1 METFELILFLLA
13 AVIASSILDKFLP
26 PLSLPL
32 VQIGLGAVLALAVP
46 TRLEWGIDPELLLIL
61 FIAPLHFNESRHV
74 DSGALWKNRWGI
86 ASLSVGLVFAIV
98 IACGATLHALVPA
111 VPLAAACALGGA
123 MGSTDAVAV
132 TALTHDRRF
141 GRRHEALLKG
151 EALFN
156 DVTGTVVFQCC
167 RTILATGSFSL
178 LHAGEEFALDLFG
191 GFFGGLV
198 MGLLAWGLLQLL
210 RRTGLDNPTLH
221 VMLELLLPFVIY
233 LAAKSLHIGAVI
245 AVVAAGLMMSLLPQ
259 RHTLATARTKLQ
271 AKSVWETLE
280 FVLNGIIFVVLGMQL
295 PRLLEPAAEGSL
307 GDPATLLG
315 IVVAMTLVLE
325 AVRFL
330 WLLAMDMRAA
340 VAQGKGVRGCFA
352 PDALRGT
359 LAMAFAG
366 AKGGITLSL
375 MLTLTTSAAVGPEM
389 RSMLVSIASGMIV
402 LTLVL
407 ADFAVPAL
415 VPSKYSA
422 RRTRTRVD
430 AEIDL
435 MLDVIAS
442 VEADAPFTGAVK
454 GASGSAEDLRDA
466 KASEAANGEGAPGSA
481 ESSRGARVSETA
493 SGGGKVMG
501 EAAPSPVDEPATV
514 IVMHRYAEILEELA
528 PAASPAAAARARA
541 EVARVGA
548 LYDQLDDIARRA
560 AQWDE
565 SEDGSE
571 EEAPDDRPARPRRS
585 RRERLNAE
593 RPGARGPAA
602 PSLSDQFRQMR
613 ETHDAVE
620 DVQSQAL
627 VRELQLIKA
636 MVADGSIDA
645 AHAKDLRN
653 DVYIQQL
660 VLD

>member
-1 METFELILFLLA
+1 METFELILFLLT

-32 VQIGLGAVLALAVP
+32 VQIALGAALALAVP
-46 TRLEWGIDPELLLIL
+46 TPLEWGIDPELLLIL

-98 IACGATLHALVPA
+98 AACGATLHALLPA

-167 RTILATGSFSL
+167 LTLLATGSFSL

-198 MGLLAWGLLQLL
+198 MGLLAWGLLQVL

-221 VMLELLLPFVIY
+221 VMLELLLPFIIY
-233 LAAKSLHIGAVI
+233 LTAKSLHIGAVI
-245 AVVAAGLMMSLLPQ
+245 AVVASGLMLSLLPQ
-259 RHTLATARTKLQ
+259 RHTAATARTKLQ
-271 AKSVWETLE
+271 AQSVWTTLE

-307 GDPATLLG
+307 GDPTTLLG
-315 IVVAMTLVLE
+315 VVVVLTLVLE
-325 AVRFL
+325 AVRFA
-330 WLLAMDMRAA
+330 WLLAMDIRAA
-340 VAQGKGVRGCFA
+340 VAQGKGARSCFA
-352 PDALRGT
+352 PEALRGT
-359 LAMAFAG
+359 LAMALAG

-375 MLTLTTSAAVGPEM
+375 MLTLTAGAALSAAG
-389 RSMLVSIASGMIV
+389 RATLVSIASGMIV

-415 VPSKYSA
+415 APSKYSA
-422 RRTRTRVD
+422 RRTRARVD

-442 VEADAPFTGAVK
+442 VEADAFFTGAVK
-454 GASGSAEDLRDA
+454 DASGSAEDSREAEAGD
-466 KASEAANGEGAPGSA
+466 AANGGNSASGEGAP
-481 ESSRGARVSETA
+481 
-493 SGGGKVMG
+493 
-501 EAAPSPVDEPATV
+501 PLIDEPATV

-528 PAASPAAAARARA
+528 PAASPVAAARARA
-541 EVARVGA
+541 EVARVGS

-565 SEDGSE
+565 SEDGVE
-571 EEAPDDRPARPRRS
+571 EEAPDDRTVRPRRS
-585 RRERLNAE
+585 RRERLNAD

-620 DVQSQAL
+620 EVQAQAL

>member
-13 AVIASSILDKFLP
+13 AVIASSVLDKFLP

-32 VQIGLGAVLALAVP
+32 VQIALGAVLALAVP
-46 TRLEWGIDPELLLIL
+46 TQLEWGIDPELLLIL

-98 IACGATLHALVPA
+98 AACGATLHALLPA

-167 RTILATGSFSL
+167 LTLLATGSFSL

-198 MGLLAWGLLQLL
+198 MGLLAWGLLQVL

-245 AVVAAGLMMSLLPQ
+245 AVVASGLMLSLLPQ
-259 RHTLATARTKLQ
+259 RHTAATARTKLQ
-271 AKSVWETLE
+271 AQSVWTTLE

-295 PRLLEPAAEGSL
+295 PRLMEPAAEGSL

-315 IVVAMTLVLE
+315 VVVVLTLVLE
-325 AVRFL
+325 AVRFA
-330 WLLAMDMRAA
+330 WLLAMDIRAA
-340 VAQGKGVRGCFA
+340 VAQGKGARSCFA
-352 PDALRGT
+352 PEALRGT
-359 LAMAFAG
+359 LAMALAG

-375 MLTLTTSAAVGPEM
+375 MLTLTAGAALSAAG
-389 RSMLVSIASGMIV
+389 RATLVSIASGMIV

-415 VPSKYSA
+415 APSKYSA
-422 RRTRTRVD
+422 RRTRARVD

-442 VEADAPFTGAVK
+442 VEAEASFTGAVK
-454 GASGSAEDLRDA
+454 DASGSAEDSREVEAGD
-466 KASEAANGEGAPGSA
+466 AANGGNSASGEGAP
-481 ESSRGARVSETA
+481 
-493 SGGGKVMG
+493 
-501 EAAPSPVDEPATV
+501 PLIDEPATV

-528 PAASPAAAARARA
+528 PAASPVAAARARA
-541 EVARVGA
+541 EVARVGS

-565 SEDGSE
+565 SEDGVE
-571 EEAPDDRPARPRRS
+571 EEAPDDRTVRPRRS
-585 RRERLNAE
+585 RRERLNAD

-620 DVQSQAL
+620 EVQAQAL

>member
-1 METFELILFLLA
+1 METFELILFLLT

-32 VQIGLGAVLALAVP
+32 VQIALGAALALAVP
-46 TRLEWGIDPELLLIL
+46 TPLEWGIDPELLLIL

-98 IACGATLHALVPA
+98 AACGATLHALLPA

-167 RTILATGSFSL
+167 LTLLATGSFSL

-198 MGLLAWGLLQLL
+198 MGLLAWGLLQVL

-221 VMLELLLPFVIY
+221 VMLELLLPFIIY
-233 LAAKSLHIGAVI
+233 LTAKSLHIGAVI
-245 AVVAAGLMMSLLPQ
+245 AVVASGLMLSLLPQ
-259 RHTLATARTKLQ
+259 RHTAATARTKLQ
-271 AKSVWETLE
+271 AQSVWTTLE

-295 PRLLEPAAEGSL
+295 PRLMEPAAEGSL

-315 IVVAMTLVLE
+315 VVVVLTLVLE
-325 AVRFL
+325 GGALRM
-330 WLLAMDMRAA
+330 AARHGHDGPPSPRA
-340 VAQGKGVRGCFA
+340 KGARSCFA
-352 PDALRGT
+352 PEALRGT
-359 LAMAFAG
+359 LAMALAG

-375 MLTLTTSAAVGPEM
+375 MLTLTAGAALSAAG
-389 RSMLVSIASGMIV
+389 RATLVSIASGMIV

-415 VPSKYSA
+415 APSKYSA
-422 RRTRTRVD
+422 RRTRARVD

-442 VEADAPFTGAVK
+442 VEADASFTGAVK
-454 GASGSAEDLRDA
+454 DASGSAEDSREAEAGD
-466 KASEAANGEGAPGSA
+466 AANGGNSASGEGAP
-481 ESSRGARVSETA
+481 
-493 SGGGKVMG
+493 
-501 EAAPSPVDEPATV
+501 PLIDEPATV

-528 PAASPAAAARARA
+528 PAASPVAAARARA
-541 EVARVGA
+541 EVARVGS

-565 SEDGSE
+565 SEDGVE
-571 EEAPDDRPARPRRS
+571 EEAPDDRTVRPRRS
-585 RRERLNAE
+585 RRERLNAD

-620 DVQSQAL
+620 EVQAQAL

-636 MVADGSIDA
+636 MVADDSIDA
-645 AHAKDLRN
+645 AHAKAPA
-653 DVYIQQL
+653 Q
-660 VLD
+660 